1 STSTAQPFRS
11 ALLSRCLPELGVPR
25 QPPVPPAATRGPRSL
40 AEMPGPSPAAF
51 LYDLLCRGGLRR
63 LHELQVEGRARYG
76 PVWKASFGPI
86 LTVHVAEAGLIEQV
100 LRQEGD
106 FPVRSHLSSWK
117 DYRVCRGHACGLL
130 TGEEWQ
136 RLRRLLGRLLLR
148 PRAVEGY
155 GGPVAD
161 VVGDLLRRLQR
172 QRDRHPQ
179 HLVPDLA
186 AEFYK
191 FGLEGISSVLFASR
205 LGCLEQ
211 EVPRDTETFIRS
223 INTMFVMTLLT
234 MAMPKPLHRLFPK
247 PWQTFCEAWD
257 YMFAFGEGTPRGTP
271 GRLTSLHHGDTIYG
285 NVTELLLAGVDTIS
299 STLSWSLYE
308 LARHPG
314 VQAALHRELAAAFGT
329 GCSPSA
335 TALGKVPL
343 LRAVVKETLRWGRG
357 RGDGD
362 GDEESDEDG
371 GGNGGGDGTWVGMG
385 TGGWGW
391 GQEWQ
396 WGWDRDGDKVG
407 DEDGDKE
414 RDEDGDG
421 NGGGDGTGMGMRMGT
436 RERDEDGDRNG
447 SGGGTGWDEG
457 GDKVGD
463 EGGDKERMKMGNG
476 NGVGMGQGWG

>member
-1 STSTAQPFRS
+1 MVLPKAPLVLRVPPIPTTSPRTPVSPRAPHVASHVPQGPPCPQGAPCPHPVPQDSSVPKGSPCSPWRS
-11 ALLSRCLPELGVPR
+11 VSPGWPLSPPHPPGLLMSPMVLPRSPRCPLSPPRPQGPQCLQGLPMVLLMSPKVPHVPR
-25 QPPVPPAATRGPRSL
+25 APRVPWLTPFPPLP
-40 AEMPGPSPAAF
+40 
-51 LYDLLCRGGLRR
+51 
-63 LHELQVEGRARYG
+63 
-76 PVWKASFGPI
+76 
-86 LTVHVAEAGLIEQV
+86 
-100 LRQEGD
+100 
-106 FPVRSHLSSWK
+106 
-117 DYRVCRGHACGLL
+117 
-130 TGEEWQ
+130 
-136 RLRRLLGRLLLR
+136 
-148 PRAVEGY
+148 
-155 GGPVAD
+155 
-161 VVGDLLRRLQR
+161 
-172 QRDRHPQ
+172 
-179 HLVPDLA
+179 
-186 AEFYK
+186 
-191 FGLEGISSVLFASR
+191 GISSVLFASR

-271 GRLTSLHHGDTIYG
+271 GRLTSLHHEQMCLTDHLAREKVPMKTIYG

-357 RGDGD
+357 HGDGMVV
-362 GDEESDEDG
+362 
-371 GGNGGGDGTWVGMG
+371 GDGKQWMGMRMGDRRGMKRGGREGGWGMG
-385 TGGWGW
+385 TRCG
-391 GQEWQ
+391 
-396 WGWDRDGDKVG
+396 RRV
-407 DEDGDKE
+407 GDKE

-436 RERDEDGDRNG
+436 R
-447 SGGGTGWDEG
+447 TG
-457 GDKVGD
+457 
-463 EGGDKERMKMGNG
+463 MKMGMG
-476 NGVGMGQGWG
+476 IGTRSGMKMKVEVGMKVEMGTRTGIVFFWFVLFLFFDGRRRGTTSVPVGKNREPGRGERPGRWRSGRG